1 MNAGLACN
9 QGTVGSALTQS
20 RVLHIITQAPREQVI
35 LGSIAQDQSYVRLFV
50 GSLKCLLTRKSSKEF
65 FTEVVPAWGRQVW
78 PHATPSQRLSQV
90 VGLRKSLSSD
100 DQASVAFMWFFE
112 LAFFFF
118 LIGCN
123 TIKQNWPKLWFCGYL
138 IWFAYASSPK
148 IVWEVTPY
156 C

>member
-1 MNAGLACN
+1 MNAALAYN

-20 RVLHIITQAPREQVI
+20 RVLHIITQAQREQVI

-90 VGLRKSLSSD
+90 VGLRKSFSSD
-100 DQASVAFMWFFE
+100 DPASVAFRWFFE
-112 LAFFFF
+112 LTFF
-118 LIGCN
+118 LFFGFN
-123 TIKQNWPKLWFCGYL
+123 TLKQKWPKLWFYGYL
-138 IWFAYASSPK
+138 IWLAHASSPK
-148 IVWEVTPY
+148 IVWEVTAY

>member
-1 MNAGLACN
+1 MNAALACN

-20 RVLHIITQAPREQVI
+20 RVLLIITQAPREQVI

-65 FTEVVPAWGRQVW
+65 FTKVVPAWGRQVW

-112 LAFFFF
+112 HTFFF
-118 LIGCN
+118 N
-123 TIKQNWPKLWFCGYL
+123 TLKQKWPELWFYGYL

-148 IVWEVTPY
+148 IVWEVTAY